1 MSSGDTDAT
10 AANGRISSAVDVMRD
25 LVRRGINQEEFLP
38 RTELGELTPAVMC
51 PSLYLSFFLHLTYII
66 SRENRYL
73 RQSVH

>member
-51 PSLYLSFFLHLTYII
+51 PSLYLSFFCYT
-66 SRENRYL
+66 
-73 RQSVH
+73 